1 MERMTVTGVEELSN
15 EMSPDIAVGIVMV
28 QAECSNIAHL
38 QWVSLRALAVMAELT
53 FESSG
58 CP

>member
-38 QWVSLRALAVMAELT
+38 Q
-53 FESSG
+53 
-58 CP
+58 